1 MKKTIYSLVLAFVLG
16 SAPYAFAQKNNS
28 SKAEYVTQV
37 EGIKEYKLN
46 NGLQVLLIPD
56 ASQSNLVVNITYHV
70 GSKHEGY
77 GEKGMAHLL
86 EHMLFKSTTNLG
98 DIKKM
103 LSDKGGNANGTTWY
117 DRTNYYE
124 VFPYSEDNL
133 RWSIEMEADRMIN
146 ATLLQED
153 LDKEFS
159 VVRNEFEIGENNPTR
174 ILMERVIN
182 AGYLWH
188 NYGNSTIGSRED
200 IERVKT
206 SQLRKFYEK
215 YYQPDNAVL
224 VIAGKF
230 DEKKAI
236 EYINQY
242 FGAIPKPTRVLENI
256 QTVEPAQDGERFVEI
271 KRAGDSQAV
280 GIMYHTAAFA
290 DKDYAALAVLDQIL
304 TSNPS
309 GYLYKSLVDTHKV
322 SSLWSFLPQL
332 RDAGFLFIGADVSKE
347 KDIQVIREDI
357 RKELDKIASTN
368 FTNEDVKR
376 AQSSLIKNIENI
388 NNNTIYQAINLSEI
402 IGSGD
407 YRLDFIYRDNVEK
420 VTLADVKR
428 VAEKYFKSNNRTVGV
443 FIPTKDEVRVKP
455 TEITTADIK
464 NLTANY
470 KGREMEK
477 EAKPFEAT
485 IKNLKANYSEGQL
498 SNGLKFG
505 IIDKEIKGEKV
516 SISLNLPLSNEKDLA
531 NKQTIGELTAQLLS
545 AGTKSMTKEQIKDRL
560 DELKS
565 SVYFG
570 FSGQNLTVSIN
581 TYKKSLDETM
591 KIVKDMITDPI
602 FPETEL
608 QKAINE
614 NVTYLEG
621 NMNDP
626 QTVAFTEISRI
637 TTNYPKTSIF
647 YTATFQELIDATKK
661 VKRNDLVD
669 FHKNIMGANHGV
681 ATVIGTNDKTKVQSL
696 LENTFGKWNS
706 KSKFEKA
713 YPTVF
718 ETKKTDKIINIADK
732 ENAAAV
738 GVFNFKM
745 NRNHPD
751 YPALVIANEMLGSG
765 GFLSARIPMRLREK
779 EGISYGAGS
788 YLDIANDP
796 KNESATWG
804 YFAFLNPTK
813 RQAVEDAV
821 KDEIKKAI
829 EQGFTAEE
837 LKTNIASWKTG
848 RATNLG
854 SDGTLIGLSNSY
866 LLNNI
871 SFDEF
876 TALEQKIEKL
886 SVKEVNEV
894 VKKYFDLNKI
904 TSIYTGTFNK

>member
-1 MKKTIYSLVLAFVLG
+1 MKKTIYSLVFAFVLG
-16 SAPYAFAQKNNS
+16 TAPTIFAQHNAAS
-28 SKAEYVTQV
+28 AQFVTQV

-56 ASQSNLVVNITYHV
+56 QSQSNMIVNINYHV

-86 EHMLFKSTTNLG
+86 EHMLFKSTKNLG

-124 VFPYSEDNL
+124 VFPYSEENL

-159 VVRNEFEIGENNPTR
+159 VVRNEFEIGENNPTST
-174 ILMERVIN
+174 LMERVIST
-182 AGYLWH
+182 GYIWH

-236 EYINQY
+236 EYVNQY
-242 FGAIPKPTRVLENI
+242 FGAIPKPTRILEEI
-256 QTVEPAQDGERFVEI
+256 QTVEPAQDGERFVEV
-271 KRAGDSQAV
+271 KRAADSQAV
-280 GIMYHTAAFA
+280 GVMYHTAAFA

-322 SSLWSFLPQL
+322 SAIWSFLPQL
-332 RDAGFLFIGADVSKE
+332 RDAGFLYLGAEVSKE
-347 KDIQVIREDI
+347 KDIKTVRDEV
-357 RKELDKIASTN
+357 RTELDKIATLN
-368 FTNEDVKR
+368 YTNEDIKR
-376 AQSSLIKNIENI
+376 AQAALMKQIDNIKN
-388 NNNTIYQAINLSEI
+388 NTVYQAVNLTEI
-402 IGSGD
+402 IGAGD

-428 VAEKYFKSNNRTVGV
+428 VAEKYFRSNNRTVGV
-443 FIPTKDEVRVKP
+443 FIPTKDEVRVLPKEVS
-455 TEITTADIK
+455 TKEIKDLVT
-464 NLTANY
+464 NY
-470 KGREMEK
+470 KGREVEK
-477 EAKPFEAT
+477 EAKPFEAS
-485 IKNLKANYSEGQL
+485 IKNLKANYTEGKI

-505 IIDKEIKGEKV
+505 VINKEIKGEKV
-516 SISLNLPLSNEKDLA
+516 TLAVNLPVSNEKDLA
-531 NKQTIGELTAQLLS
+531 NKGVIGDLTAQLMK

-565 SVYFG
+565 SVSFN
-570 FSGQNLTVSIN
+570 FSGQILTVNVS

-591 KIVKDMITDPI
+591 EIVKQMITEPT
-602 FPETEL
+602 FPEAEL
-608 QKAINE
+608 QKTIIE
-614 NVTYLEG
+614 NVTYLES

-626 QTVAFTEISRI
+626 QALAFNEINRI
-637 TTNYPKTSIF
+637 NSNYPKTSLF
-647 YTATFQELIDATKK
+647 YTPTYQELIDDAKK
-661 VKRNDLVD
+661 VKRTDLVE
-669 FHKNIMGANHGV
+669 FHKNILGAENGV
-681 ATVIGTNDKTKVQSL
+681 ATFIGLNDHTKAKSI
-696 LENTFGKWNS
+696 LESTFGKWNS
-706 KSKFEKA
+706 KSKYVKA
-713 YPTVF
+713 YPAVQTS
-718 ETKKTDKIINIADK
+718 TKQDKIINIADK

-738 GVFNFKM
+738 GIINLKM

-751 YPALVIANEMLGSG
+751 YPALVIANEMIGSG

-788 YLDIANDP
+788 YLTVANDP
-796 KNESATWG
+796 KNENSTWG
-804 YFAFLNPTK
+804 YYAFLNPTK
-813 RQAVEDAV
+813 RKQVEDAV
-821 KDEIKKAI
+821 KDEIQKVLK
-829 EQGFTAEE
+829 EGFTADE

-848 RATNLG
+848 RVTNLG
-854 SDGTLIGLSNSY
+854 SDGTLIGLSNGY
-866 LLNNI
+866 LLNGTP
-871 SFDEF
+871 FDDF
-876 TALEQKIEKL
+876 SSLEEKVEKL
-886 SVKEVNEV
+886 EVKQVNEV
-894 VKKYFDLNKI
+894 VKKYFDLNKL
-904 TSIYTGTFNK
+904 TSIYTGTFSK

>member
-1 MKKTIYSLVLAFVLG
+1 MKKTIYSLVFAFVLG
-16 SAPYAFAQKNNS
+16 TAPTAFAQKNATS
-28 SKAEYVTQV
+28 AQFVTQV

-56 ASQSNLVVNITYHV
+56 QSQSNMIVNINYHV

-86 EHMLFKSTTNLG
+86 EHMLFKSTKNLG

-124 VFPYSEDNL
+124 VFPYSDENL

-159 VVRNEFEIGENNPTR
+159 VVRNEFEIGENNPTST
-174 ILMERVIN
+174 LMERVIST
-182 AGYLWH
+182 GYIWH

-224 VIAGKF
+224 VVAGKF

-242 FGAIPKPTRVLENI
+242 FGAIAKPARVLEEI
-256 QTVEPAQDGERFVEI
+256 QTVEPAQDGERFVEV
-271 KRAGDSQAV
+271 KRAADSQAV
-280 GIMYHTAAFA
+280 GVMYHTAAFA

-322 SSLWSFLPQL
+322 SAIWSFLPQL
-332 RDAGFLFIGADVSKE
+332 RDAGFIYIGAEVSKD
-347 KDIQVIREDI
+347 KDIKTVRDEV
-357 RKELDKIASTN
+357 RTELDKIASTN
-368 FTNEDVKR
+368 YTNEDIKR
-376 AQSSLIKNIENI
+376 AQAALMKQIDNIKN
-388 NNNTIYQAINLSEI
+388 NTVYQAVNLTEI
-402 IGSGD
+402 IGAGD

-428 VAEKYFKSNNRTVGV
+428 VAEKYFRANNRTVGV
-443 FIPTKDEVRVKP
+443 FIPTKDEVRVLPKEVSSK
-455 TEITTADIK
+455 EIKDLVT
-464 NLTANY
+464 NY
-470 KGREMEK
+470 KGREVEK
-477 EAKPFEAT
+477 EAKPFEAS
-485 IKNLKANYSEGQL
+485 IKNLKANYSEGKI

-505 IIDKEIKGEKV
+505 VINKEIKGEKV
-516 SISLNLPLSNEKDLA
+516 SLSLNLPVSNEKDLA
-531 NKQTIGELTAQLLS
+531 NKRVIGDLAAQLMD
-545 AGTKSMTKEQIKDRL
+545 AGTKTMTKEQIKDRL

-565 SVYFG
+565 SVSFN
-570 FSGQNLTVSIN
+570 FSGQILNIGVS

-591 KIVKDMITDPI
+591 KIVKQMITEPT
-602 FPETEL
+602 FPEAEL
-608 QKAINE
+608 QKTIIE
-614 NVTYLEG
+614 NVTYLES

-626 QTVAFTEISRI
+626 QALAFNEINRI
-637 TTNYPKTSIF
+637 NSNYPKTSLF
-647 YTATFQELIDATKK
+647 YTPTYQELIDDAKK
-661 VKRNDLVD
+661 VKRADLVE
-669 FHKNIMGANHGV
+669 FHKNILGADNGV
-681 ATVIGTNDKTKVQSL
+681 ATFVGLNDQAKAKSL
-696 LENTFGKWNS
+696 LESTFGKWNS
-706 KSKFEKA
+706 KSKYVKA
-713 YPTVF
+713 YPEAQTS
-718 ETKKTDKIINIADK
+718 TKQDKIINIADK

-738 GVFNFKM
+738 GIINLKM

-751 YPALVIANEMLGSG
+751 YPALVIANEMIGSG

-788 YLDIANDP
+788 YLSVSNDP
-796 KNESATWG
+796 KNENSTWG
-804 YFAFLNPTK
+804 YYAFLNPTK
-813 RQAVEDAV
+813 RKEVEDAV
-821 KDEIKKAI
+821 KDEIQKVLKD
-829 EQGFTAEE
+829 GFTAEE
-837 LKTNIASWKTG
+837 LKTNISSWKTG

-854 SDGTLIGLSNSY
+854 SDGTLIGLSNGY
-866 LLNNI
+866 LLNGTP
-871 SFDEF
+871 FEDF
-876 TALEQKIEKL
+876 TTLEQKVEKL
-886 SVKEVNEV
+886 DVKQVNEI
-894 VKKYFDLNKI
+894 VKKYFDLNKL
-904 TSIYTGTFNK
+904 TSIYTGTFDK

>member
-16 SAPYAFAQKNNS
+16 TAPYAIAQKNAVS
-28 SKAEYVTQV
+28 SSQFVGQV
-37 EGIKEYKLN
+37 EGIKEFKLN
-46 NGLQVLLIPD
+46 NGLQILLISD
-56 ASQSNLVVNITYHV
+56 QSQSNVVVNITYHV

-86 EHMLFKSTTNLG
+86 EHMLFKSTKNLG

-103 LSDKGGNANGTTWY
+103 LSDKGGDANGTTWY

-124 VFPYSEDNL
+124 IFPYSEDNL
-133 RWSIEMEADRMIN
+133 RWGIEMEADRMIN
-146 ATLLQED
+146 ATLLQSD

-206 SQLRKFYEK
+206 SQLRKFYER

-224 VIAGKF
+224 IIAGKF
-230 DEKKAI
+230 DEAKAL
-236 EYINQY
+236 EYVNKY
-242 FGAIPKPTRVLENI
+242 FGAIPKPTRVLEEI
-256 QTVEPAQDGERFVEI
+256 QTVEPAQDGEKFVEV
-271 KRAGDSQAV
+271 KRAADSQAV

-309 GYLYKSLVDTHKV
+309 GYLYKSLVDSHKI
-322 SSLWSFLPQL
+322 SSIWSFLPQL
-332 RDAGFLFIGADVSKE
+332 RDAGFLFIGAEVSKE
-347 KDIQVIREDI
+347 KDIKKVRDEV
-357 RKELDKIASTN
+357 RTELNKIPTN
-368 FTNEDVKR
+368 NYSEADVKR
-376 AQSSLIKNIENI
+376 AQSALIKQLENV
-388 NNNTIYQAINLSEI
+388 NNNTIYQAIELTEI

-407 YRLDFIYRDNVEK
+407 YRLNFIYRDNVEK

-428 VAEKYFKSNNRTVGV
+428 VAEKYFRENNRTVGV
-443 FIPTKDEVRVKP
+443 FIPTKDEIRVKP
-455 TEITTADIK
+455 TEVTTQEIK
-464 NLTANY
+464 NLVSNY
-470 KGREMEK
+470 KGREAEK
-477 EAKPFEAT
+477 EAKGFEAS
-485 IKNLKANYSEGQL
+485 IKNLKANFTEGKI

-516 SISLNLPLSNEKDLA
+516 NISMSLPVSNEKELA
-531 NKQTIGELTAQLLS
+531 YKQEIGDLTAQLFLS
-545 AGTKSMTKEQIKDRL
+545 GTKSMTKEDIKDKL

-565 SVYFG
+565 SVYFN
-570 FSGQNLTVSIN
+570 FSGQTLNVNISA
-581 TYKKSLDETM
+581 YKKSLDETM
-591 KIVKDMITDPI
+591 KIVKLLITEST
-602 FPETEL
+602 FPEAEL
-608 QKAINE
+608 EKTKIE
-614 NVTYLEG
+614 NITYLEG

-626 QTVAFTEISRI
+626 QSLAFTEIQRRTS
-637 TTNYPKTSIF
+637 NYPKSSLF
-647 YTATFQELIDATKK
+647 YTPSFQEQIDGYKK
-661 VKRNDLVD
+661 VKRTDIID
-669 FHKNIMGANHGV
+669 FHKNILGANNGAASIV
-681 ATVIGTNDKTKVQSL
+681 GTNDKTKVQSL
-696 LENTFGKWNS
+696 LEDTFGKWNS
-706 KSKFEKA
+706 ASTYQKA
-713 YPTVF
+713 YPTLQ
-718 ETKKTDKIINIADK
+718 TSSKKDDIINIADK

-738 GVFNFKM
+738 GQVNFKM

-765 GFLSARIPMRLREK
+765 GFLAARIPMRLREK

-788 YLDIANDP
+788 FLSVSSDP
-796 KNESATWG
+796 KNESSSWG

-813 RQAVEDAV
+813 RDLVEKAV
-821 KDEIKKAI
+821 KEEITKAI
-829 EQGFTAEE
+829 TEGFTAEE
-837 LKTNIASWKTG
+837 LKTNISSWKTS
-848 RATNLG
+848 RATSLG
-854 SDGTLIGLSNSY
+854 SDGTLLSLSNGY

-876 TALEQKIEKL
+876 SSLEQRIEKL
-886 SVKEVNEV
+886 DVQKVNEV
-894 VKKYFDLNKI
+894 IKKYIDLNKL